1 MGWTGKGQAPE
12 AHVDMQQAKR
22 NRHAPLGN
30 DKCSKRQ
37 HRQLA
42 GGSAVGRLL

>member
-30 DKCSKRQ
+30 DKCSNVSIV
-37 HRQLA
+37 LA